1 MWILPLILISA
12 FALAAASKSSREAAR
27 PSLQRQLPP
36 PAPPGAISVLD
47 AHLRVGQ
54 APPQALIYGAIAEA
68 NALGQPDLASDIARV
83 FFMPPPVYERGS
95 CALPRVQRLQ
105 AVPRLALS
113 PRVEADIP
121 MPTRRQATEEE
132 ILSVL
137 HTDPAAFLA
146 MIASG
151 RPPVID
157 VQVEETSPPVIDVQ
171 VEAPPVIDVQV
182 EAPPV
187 IMEVGPLDDRYRF
200 GVDGSPGPGSPLG
213 AVPDAAWRSFVALL
227 SREEPTFTSSRH
239 IGQYRQRRDRLEEL
253 NIDPRAI
260 YGSPGAQRAALDADL
275 ADAHGHAAAGGLLEY
290 LDRPIVVPGHDGT
303 VKITLSGVLGVIQC
317 AGLEG
322 AASWLEHPGDRKRY
336 PHTTRT
342 FLNTNGAF

>member
-1 MWILPLILISA
+1 
-12 FALAAASKSSREAAR
+12 
-27 PSLQRQLPP
+27 
-36 PAPPGAISVLD
+36 
-47 AHLRVGQ
+47 
-54 APPQALIYGAIAEA
+54 
-68 NALGQPDLASDIARV
+68 
-83 FFMPPPVYERGS
+83 
-95 CALPRVQRLQ
+95 
-105 AVPRLALS
+105 
-113 PRVEADIP
+113 

-137 HTDPAAFLA
+137 HTDPTAFLA
-146 MIASG
+146 MISSG

-157 VQVEETSPPVIDVQ
+157 VQIEDAVPPVIDVQ
-171 VEAPPVIDVQV
+171 IEDAVPPVIDVQIEGAGPPVIDVQV

-187 IMEVGPLDDRYRF
+187 IMEVGPLGDRHRLS
-200 GVDGSPGPGSPLG
+200 VDGLPGPGSPLST
-213 AVPDAAWRSFVALL
+213 VPDAAWRTFVALL

-253 NIDPRAI
+253 DIDPSTI
-260 YGSPGAQRAALDADL
+260 YGSPDGQRAALDADL

-290 LDRPIVVPGHDGT
+290 LDRPIVVPGNEGT

-342 FLNTNGAF
+342 FLHTNGAF

>member
-1 MWILPLILISA
+1 
-12 FALAAASKSSREAAR
+12 
-27 PSLQRQLPP
+27 
-36 PAPPGAISVLD
+36 
-47 AHLRVGQ
+47 
-54 APPQALIYGAIAEA
+54 
-68 NALGQPDLASDIARV
+68 
-83 FFMPPPVYERGS
+83 
-95 CALPRVQRLQ
+95 
-105 AVPRLALS
+105 
-113 PRVEADIP
+113 
-121 MPTRRQATEEE
+121 MPTHRQATEEE

-137 HTDPAAFLA
+137 HTDPTAFLA
-146 MIASG
+146 MISSG
-151 RPPVID
+151 RSPVID
-157 VQVEETSPPVIDVQ
+157 VQVEEAV
-171 VEAPPVIDVQV
+171 PPVIDVQV

-187 IMEVGPLDDRYRF
+187 IMEADPLGDRHS
-200 GVDGSPGPGSPLG
+200 VDGLQGPGSPLG

-253 NIDPRAI
+253 NIDPSTI
-260 YGSPGAQRAALDADL
+260 YGSPDGQRAALDADL

-290 LDRPIVVPGHDGT
+290 LDRPIVVPGHEGT